1 MGTTP
6 SPYNFSGNTIFNE
19 ASKGWNAVELF
30 NSGTQV
36 SKGRAK
42 PKPSGLRT
50 LKNLVPY
57 VGTKSVLFQFLHV
70 GVTLPHM
77 NYQVDLM
84 FSDVEF
90 EHDQAKTNL
99 SEWVEIVYKDQ
110 HVFMKKIDL
119 RKNRLKIRCACPDF
133 YFTFAYWDF
142 KKGALFGSQPKRYVR
157 KTIWNPAAPVGQ
169 RGHPPRNPGEH
180 AGMCKHVANS
190 IELAQQNNWIL
201 GFPRLF

>member
-1 MGTTP
+1 MGTP
-6 SPYNFSGNTIFNE
+6 IIPQGNVILGE
-19 ASKGWNAVELF
+19 ANKGWTSVDLF
-30 NSGTQV
+30 ASGTNV
-36 SKGRAK
+36 SPGRKK

-77 NYQVDLM
+77 SYQTDLM

-90 EHDQAKTNL
+90 SHDRNQVNM
-99 SEWVEIVYKDQ
+99 SEWVEIVYKNNR
-110 HVFMKKIDL
+110 VFMRKIDL
-119 RKNRLKIRCACPDF
+119 RKNRIKVRCACPDF

-157 KTIWNPAAPVGQ
+157 KTIWNPTAPPGH
-169 RGHPPRNPGEH
+169 RGYPPRNPGEH
-180 AGMCKHVANS
+180 PGMCKHIANS
-190 IELAQQNNWIL
+190 IELAQQNNWII
-201 GFPRLF
+201 GYPRLF